1 MLPERLLRLLAA
13 IAIFGI
19 AGPPI
24 GGLVAWATM
33 GARAMQSPQPFVA
46 GSYAEGFMLALAT
59 GMAVASAAW
68 FGKAS
73 WVVAVAAAILGN
85 AAIHLSTMQ
94 PNLSDPEHIAVLS
107 RVAAVFLPSSVI
119 AALACWFLTR
129 PLLRLP

>member
-24 GGLVAWATM
+24 GGLVA
-33 GARAMQSPQPFVA
+33 
-46 GSYAEGFMLALAT
+46 YAEGFMLALAT
-59 GMAVASAAW
+59 GMAVASTAW